1 MNEIKQIEPE
11 YVYVTIPAEYI
22 CVYHRILAM
31 MADYGEDMLKDCKA
45 NCTDRNSGVIECFN
59 MFNSAVAA
67 RKLGKDKLAALIIKY
82 IKVKINQ
89 IYKDKDNS
97 TSFVFPVDET
107 GQLKAFVSCGERPK
121 FEINPDDM
129 NLYEHKF
136 NNGFDEHFKLG
147 PEDESKDIEDVD
159 ISSDNSDSTETP
171 IPSTKG
177 LSIVLLPRYENVSNE
192 VRPCA
197 DINVYFDGEE
207 INVNDTT
214 YQYYFDD
221 KPVNRFNDVSNLS
234 TGVHNFK
241 IVVTYNGQTKI
252 ESVDKAYNMIDIE
265 PVEPDKPIITKKKNE
280 MYKTIIANKA
290 VPYFTAQEGQV
301 YCTNQITIQVP
312 EEGLTDTQ
320 INDIENH
327 IKNGFSEFGSIQY
340 RCIYNH
346 GQVNVESYDTLLNAY
361 KRYQTLNANIE
372 HKCLSINL
380 FTNNARNGNKRIYCA
395 KYRNRFVFYN
405 NPPYG
410 NFPFWNFPDYIS
422 LNDKKTTR
430 QLALWIYRKSKDKI
444 INRSNG
450 DIISITELDKIL
462 TKRTV
467 WRSTSWHYLYKHFKQ
482 TEGCSNHLPFIIKV
496 SRKGRSR
503 YGFAYYTLIYK
514 NDGRYTRLD
523 GFKY

>member
-147 PEDESKDIEDVD
+147 PEDESKDTED
-159 ISSDNSDSTETP
+159 INIPSDDSDSTETP

-177 LSIVLLPRYENVSNE
+177 LSIVLLPRYENISNE
-192 VRPCA
+192 IRPCA
-197 DINVYFDGEE
+197 DINVYFDGKE
-207 INVNDTT
+207 INVNNTT

-252 ESVDKAYNMIDIE
+252 ESVDKAYNMIDVK

-280 MYKTIIANKA
+280 MYKTIIANKP
-290 VPYFTAQEGQV
+290 VPYFTAQEGKI
-301 YCTNQITIQVP
+301 YYTNQFNVYFPNSDFSDNNIEQIENEIKKVFGDDMIIT
-312 EEGLTDTQ
+312 TTHYAS
-320 INDIENH
+320 INDEH
-327 IKNGFSEFGSIQY
+327 TFS
-340 RCIYNH
+340 
-346 GQVNVESYDTLLNAY
+346 TLLEA
-361 KRYQTLNANIE
+361 
-372 HKCLSINL
+372 
-380 FTNNARNGNKRIYCA
+380 
-395 KYRNRFVFYN
+395 YN
-405 NPPYG
+405 NWKQYNNDKVYIRSTKRFYCGKCKKGFVRFDTPPYG
-410 NFPFWNFPDYIS
+410 HFDNTFNFPDTIDLEKAQVDEKYT
-422 LNDKKTTR
+422 KK
-430 QLALWIYRKSKDKI
+430 LVLYRYRHRKDRIFNRNETGRIDKI
-444 INRSNG
+444 IRLNNEVSRDKYWTPYDWSKLYGKYNAAKDNG
-450 DIISITELDKIL
+450 TNINACRIIRISI
-462 TKRTV
+462 
-467 WRSTSWHYLYKHFKQ
+467 KH
-482 TEGCSNHLPFIIKV
+482 NIK
-496 SRKGRSR
+496 
-503 YGFAYYTLIYK
+503 YGFAYYRHDKRANIYRK
-514 NDGRYTRLD
+514 IRPQSV
-523 GFKY
+523 KQA

>member
-147 PEDESKDIEDVD
+147 PEDESKDIENID

-177 LSIVLLPRYENVSNE
+177 LSIVLLPRYENVQNE

-252 ESVDKAYNMIDIE
+252 DSVDKAYNTIDIK
-265 PVEPDKPIITKKKNE
+265 PDKPIVNKKSE
-280 MYKTIIANKA
+280 MYKTVIANKA
-290 VPYFTAQEGQV
+290 VPYFTAREGQV
-301 YCTNQITIQVP
+301 YYTNRFNVDVFNKTLTENELNTIERDIRAIFNNSHVDSDVNIRINHNITNFGTLIEAYNYYKNNINTAGSYIQI
-312 EEGLTDTQ
+312 GLNLSNNKEDT
-320 INDIENH
+320 
-327 IKNGFSEFGSIQY
+327 
-340 RCIYNH
+340 
-346 GQVNVESYDTLLNAY
+346 
-361 KRYQTLNANIE
+361 
-372 HKCLSINL
+372 
-380 FTNNARNGNKRIYCA
+380 RIYCGKTHGQF
-395 KYRNRFVFYN
+395 KYFKT
-405 NPPYG
+405 PPYG
-410 NFPFWNFPDYIS
+410 NFYNGFNFPDKITIS
-422 LNDKKTTR
+422 DMIKEKFASAFVLYLYRKKKDRIFIREKVEDSTDRRIIENKIADPILYNDKRWKPYR
-430 QLALWIYRKSKDKI
+430 WNRLAEKNNYVNCLPHVIRISVRHRSK
-444 INRSNG
+444 
-450 DIISITELDKIL
+450 
-462 TKRTV
+462 
-467 WRSTSWHYLYKHFKQ
+467 
-482 TEGCSNHLPFIIKV
+482 
-496 SRKGRSR
+496 
-503 YGFAYYTLIYK
+503 YGFAYYHY
-514 NDGRYTRLD
+514 DSSREMYTII
-523 GFKY
+523 GTNK